1 MQKKK
6 KTEPHST
13 LIDKLRQVTGL
24 NVEPESVKHREK
36 KTFTRILQ
44 GSS

>member
-1 MQKKK
+1 MQKK

-24 NVEPESVKHREK
+24 NVEPESV
-36 KTFTRILQ
+36 TQ
-44 GSS
+44 GNNLYNQD